1 MKKAPSLSAAKTPR
15 IDFALDLFLHR
26 VRSFDHERL
35 IILSLLGQE
44 GVRLAKP
51 RPLCYFLCRHVA
63 ESPQRAPDSL
73 LNLLQCGA
81 QPNVGRPNLD
91 HLVGTTQRSL
101 LHREIKEAF
110 RNIEP
115 STVLDNKGVGMIQTE
130 PDRFDFGPGLARSK
144 HERSV
149 AGSKGAQRLAGCIEC
164 VGDRIKQ
171 AAIQICKQEHLRRA
185 VARLAWACSWS

>member
-15 IDFALDLFLHR
+15 IDFALDFFLHR

-73 LNLLQCGA
+73 LNLLQCGT
-81 QPNVGRPNLD
+81 QPGVGHPNLD
-91 HLVGTTQRSL
+91 HLVGTSQRSL
-101 LHREIKEAF
+101 FHREMKQAF

-115 STVLDNKGVGMIQTE
+115 STVLDNEGVGMIQAE
-130 PDRFDFGPGLARSK
+130 PDWFDFGPCLARSK

-149 AGSKGAQRLAGCIEC
+149 ACSKGAQSLVSGIE
-164 VGDRIKQ
+164 
-171 AAIQICKQEHLRRA
+171 
-185 VARLAWACSWS
+185 